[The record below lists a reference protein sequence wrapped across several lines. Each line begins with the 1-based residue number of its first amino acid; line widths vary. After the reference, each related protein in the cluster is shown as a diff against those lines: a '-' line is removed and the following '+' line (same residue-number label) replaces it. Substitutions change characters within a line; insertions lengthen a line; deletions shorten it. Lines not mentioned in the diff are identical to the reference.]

1 VLVLH
6 LTAGLETDTKRR
18 LMETAQMVI
27 DVAEHGLGVGSQGR
41 TTVRKVRLM
50 HAGIRYM
57 IDNDPRIEHTPTAS
71 PGQINWDPAWG
82 QPINQEDL
90 LGTLTSF
97 TWNVIE
103 GLRRSGVP
111 VSENEADDW
120 VHLWN
125 VVGWLIGIPVDHLP
139 ADYATTCAIAVP
151 IRKRNQAAS
160 PEGQEMA
167 TALIETMQEMVPIGL
182 LGDFP
187 ESLASHVLPP
197 GVADMVGI
205 GKPGWTRI
213 LFGPFRT
220 AVERLSPALHDQ
232 VLRRFTTR
240 LGHLFLDFAEEFE
253 RGPARPSFSIPDRL
267 ADHWGRMS
275 SAPHDGFAPGGA
287 RGPWV
292 AEMSWDHVV
301 AGHWKV
307 DPDALRPL
315 LPEGLDIDVRDG
327 GAWISVLV
335 LSMDG
340 VHFRGLP
347 SIPGSKDFAEVNIRC
362 YVSHKGRRGVYFL
375 SIDAHPGAIVWLS
388 RRVFGQRDR
397 TSPSP
402 RRAGRSWN
410 RTWPA
415 RAPRLRRP
423 S

>member
-1 VLVLH
+1 
-6 LTAGLETDTKRR
+6 
-18 LMETAQMVI
+18 
-27 DVAEHGLGVGSQGR
+27 
-41 TTVRKVRLM
+41 
-50 HAGIRYM
+50 
-57 IDNDPRIEHTPTAS
+57 
-71 PGQINWDPAWG
+71 
-82 QPINQEDL
+82 
-90 LGTLTSF
+90 
-97 TWNVIE
+97 
-103 GLRRSGVP
+103 
-111 VSENEADDW
+111 
-120 VHLWN
+120 
-125 VVGWLIGIPVDHLP
+125 
-139 ADYATTCAIAVP
+139 
-151 IRKRNQAAS
+151 
-160 PEGQEMA
+160 
-167 TALIETMQEMVPIGL
+167 
-182 LGDFP
+182 
-187 ESLASHVLPP
+187 
-197 GVADMVGI
+197 
-205 GKPGWTRI
+205 

-362 YVSHKGRRGVYFL
+362 YVSQKGRRGVYFL

-388 RRVFGQRDR
+388 RRVFGQPYHRADITYDAGPTGGRLVMRREENGGRLAFTFTTAEGQGTPAADGSISQFLSERYWMFRADR
-397 TSPSP
+397 RGRIRSTAIAHAPWDIKPAELSISELDLSALAGIAVSGPPDVADWAGSQTSKVYMPQP
-402 RRAGRSWN
+402 
-410 RTWPA
+410 
-415 RAPRLRRP
+415 
-423 S
+423 